1 MKIFKKSSFDSNSFI
16 SKNSF
21 GGSEDNSYEKPE
33 FFEMN
38 DPIIRIEQELEECE
52 NSSELDTFGCSTA
65 LEDENNK
72 FIMIATYVGPKNTPY
87 YGGFFRLKIIFPE
100 DYPNSPPTIYFITP
114 IWHPNITFS
123 TEEEGKVCISQLSDW
138 DSSKRIIG
146 ILIAIY
152 ALLVEPNPFSALN
165 EDAAE
170 PLKNLNKKEYYKNNN
185 DFYKKAKEYTIE
197 YANNIR
203 LNF

>member
-1 MKIFKKSSFDSNSFI
+1 MNNFLNSSFDSNSFI

-21 GGSEDNSYEKPE
+21 EESEENSYEKPE
-33 FFEMN
+33 FFELN

-65 LEDENNK
+65 LEDEKNK
-72 FIMIATYVGPKNTPY
+72 FIMIATYIGPKGTPY
-87 YGGFFRLKIIFPE
+87 YGGFFRLKIIFPI

-114 IWHPNITFS
+114 IWHPNISFS
-123 TEEEGKVCISQLSDW
+123 TNEKGKVCISQLNDW
-138 DSSKRIIG
+138 NPQRRIII

-152 ALLVEPNPFSALN
+152 ALLVDPNPFSPLN
-165 EDAAE
+165 KDAAE
-170 PLKNLNKKEYYKNNN
+170 QLQKLEKNEYYKNNN
-185 DFYKKAKEYTIE
+185 DFYNKAKQYTIK
-197 YANNIR
+197 YANNIQ

>member
-1 MKIFKKSSFDSNSFI
+1 MKFFRKSSFDSNSFI
-16 SKNSF
+16 SKNS
-21 GGSEDNSYEKPE
+21 EENSYKKPE

-65 LEDENNK
+65 LQDENNK

-87 YGGFFRLKIIFPE
+87 YGGFFRLKIMFPI
-100 DYPNSPPTIYFITP
+100 DYPKSAPTIYFITP
-114 IWHPNITFS
+114 IWHPNISFS
-123 TEEEGKVCISQLSDW
+123 TNEKGKVCISQLNDW
-138 DSSKRIIG
+138 NPQRRIII

-152 ALLVEPNPFSALN
+152 ALLVDPNPFSPLN
-165 EDAAE
+165 NVAAQQLQKIE
-170 PLKNLNKKEYYKNNN
+170 KNEYYKNNN
-185 DFYKKAKEYTIE
+185 DFYNQAKQYTIK
-197 YANNIR
+197 YANNIQ

>member
-1 MKIFKKSSFDSNSFI
+1 MLFRKSSFDSNSYI
-16 SKNSF
+16 SKKSNDN
-21 GGSEDNSYEKPE
+21 EDSYEKPE
-33 FFEMN
+33 FFELD
-38 DPIIRIEQELEECE
+38 DPILRIEQELEECE

-87 YGGFFRLKIIFPE
+87 YGGFFRLKIIFPL
-100 DYPNSPPTIYFITP
+100 DYPKNPPTINFITP

-123 TEEEGKVCISQLSDW
+123 TDEEGKVCISQLNEW
-138 DSSKRIIG
+138 NSSRRIIG

-152 ALLVEPNPFSALN
+152 ALLIEPYPFSALN
-165 EDAAE
+165 MEAAE
-170 PLKNLNKKEYYKNNN
+170 QLIELNKKDYYKSDNE
-185 DFYKKAKEYTIE
+185 FYKKAKQYTIE
-197 YANNIR
+197 YANNIH

>member
-1 MKIFKKSSFDSNSFI
+1 MLFRKSSFDSNSFI
-16 SKNSF
+16 SKKSDND
-21 GGSEDNSYEKPE
+21 EDSYEKPL
-33 FFEMN
+33 FFELD
-38 DPIIRIEQELEECE
+38 DPILRIEQELEECE

-87 YGGFFRLKIIFPE
+87 YGGFFRLKINFPE
-100 DYPNSPPTIYFITP
+100 NYPNSAPEIYFITP

-123 TEEEGKVCISQLSDW
+123 TNEKGKVCISQLNEW
-138 DSSKRIIG
+138 KKERRIIG

-152 ALLVEPNPFSALN
+152 ALLVEPNPNSALN
-165 EDAAE
+165 TEAAG
-170 PLKNLNKKEYYKNNN
+170 PLKQLEKKEYYKNNN
-185 DFYKKAKEYTIE
+185 DFYIKAKEYTNK
-197 YANNIR
+197 YANNIH

>member
-1 MKIFKKSSFDSNSFI
+1 MNNFLNSSFDSNSFI

-21 GGSEDNSYEKPE
+21 EESEENSYEKPE

-65 LEDENNK
+65 LQDENNK
-72 FIMIATYVGPKNTPY
+72 FIMIATYVGPKDTPY
-87 YGGFFRLKIIFPE
+87 YGGFFRLKIHFPE

-123 TEEEGKVCISQLSDW
+123 IEEKGKVCISQLSGW
-138 DSSKRIIG
+138 NSSRRIVA

-152 ALLVEPNPFSALN
+152 ALLVEPNPFSPLN
-165 EDAAE
+165 VDAANQ
-170 PLKNLNKKEYYKNNN
+170 LKNLNKKEYYKNNN
-185 DFYKKAKEYTIE
+185 DFYKKAKQYTIE
-197 YANNIR
+197 YANNIH